1 MHFFDTYSEFYTT
14 STTGSSSNRLNSRYL
29 ALIES
34 NLVLI
39 QNKTIL
45 DIASHDGRWSFA
57 AIKNGAKKVIGI
69 EGRKYLVD
77 NAIKI
82 MDHYRISND
91 SYSFIAGD
99 IYDYITTL
107 RAGVIDTVFCF
118 GFLYHTINHI
128 QLLAEIKRLGPK
140 YIILDTSISKSD
152 TPIIELKEEDSDIEA
167 NCIRSTSDNDK
178 KVLVGWPSEEA
189 LKLMLR
195 HAGFG
200 SFHFYDWHGRAG
212 NWQDLEDY
220 RTYQR
225 VSLVATN
232 LMR

>member
-1 MHFFDTYSEFYTT
+1 MYSFDNYPEFYKT
-14 STTGSSSNRLNSRYL
+14 SMTGSSANRLNSRYL
-29 ALIES
+29 ALIEN
-34 NLVLI
+34 NLDLI
-39 QNKTIL
+39 QNMTIL

-57 AIKNGAKKVIGI
+57 AIKNGAKKAIGI
-69 EGRKYLVD
+69 EGRKYLID

-82 MDHYRISND
+82 MDHYGISND
-91 SYSFIAGD
+91 RFSFIAGD
-99 IYDYITTL
+99 VYDQIITLKADT
-107 RAGVIDTVFCF
+107 VDTVFCF
-118 GFLYHTINHI
+118 GFFYHTINHM
-128 QLLAEIKRLGPK
+128 QLLAEIKRLRPK
-140 YIILDTSISKSD
+140 WIILDTNISNSN
-152 TPIIELKEEDSDIEA
+152 TPVIELREEDSDIEA
-167 NCIRSTSDNDK
+167 NSIRSASDNDK

-200 SFHFYDWHGRAG
+200 SFHFYDWHGKAG

-232 LMR
+232 LLR